1 MNKYDAIYEL
11 VRMVPSGKVASY
23 GMIANLLSGTT
34 PRMVGFAL
42 AGIGAGVPADTDIP
56 WQRII
61 NSSGGISPRPGAE
74 RQYKILESEGIHF
87 SKGGKV
93 AWKDVR
99 WQGPDE
105 AWLERRGI
113 EFHDFLSIQ
122 FGWP

>member
-11 VRMVPSGKVASY
+11 VAMVPRGKVASY
-23 GMIANLLSGTT
+23 GMIASLLSGVT
-34 PRMVGFAL
+34 PRMVGFAM
-42 AGIGAGVPADTDIP
+42 AGVPADTDIP

-74 RQYKILESEGIHF
+74 RHYEELRQEGIVF
-87 SKGGKV
+87 SKSGKIK
-93 AWKDVR
+93 WDDVR

-105 AWLERRGI
+105 KWLDAQGI
-113 EFHDFLSIQ
+113 AFHDFLSIQ

>member
-1 MNKYDAIYEL
+1 MNKYEAIYEL
-11 VRMVPSGKVASY
+11 VAMVPSGKVASY
-23 GMIANLLSGTT
+23 GMIASLLSGTT
-34 PRMVGFAL
+34 PRMVGFAM
-42 AGIGAGVPADTDIP
+42 AGVPTDTDIP

-61 NSSGGISPRPGAE
+61 NSSGGISPRPGAD
-74 RQYKILESEGIHF
+74 RQYKILESEGIRF

-93 AWKDVR
+93 AWKDAR

-105 AWLERRGI
+105 AWLAGRGI